1 MSYRQPHWE
10 SRISRPLRCF
20 HKRYYELQSTSRVT
34 LSGAA
39 KGDLGHYRRTKL
51 LEAIVTDNV
60 KSKGPIGGEEGEEEG
75 ERFRRVKMQ
84 EYEK

>member
-20 HKRYYELQSTSRVT
+20 HKRYFELQSTSRVT

-39 KGDLGHYRRTKL
+39 KRDVGHHRRTKL
-51 LEAIVTDNV
+51 LESIIVDNV
-60 KSKGPIGGEEGEEEG
+60 KSKGPIGGEGEEGG
-75 ERFRRVKMQ
+75 ERFRKVKIQ
-84 EYEK
+84 EAEK